1 MRPSFERIWGAFLI
15 SLKKISLYV
24 FLMQLFQKLNKVLP
38 HAWLQHQTEKSLYT
52 LLLHSSHIF
61 IFKILK
67 LENTRASEILIGI
80 PYTVYPSNILSFF
93 KWQEKKHK
101 KSKSG
106 DLKSKNII
114 RVLIVIILSKIN
126 IYQFIYLTIHLPIFP
141 NICGRC

>member
-1 MRPSFERIWGAFLI
+1 MLDCNTK
-15 SLKKISLYV
+15 LKSH
-24 FLMQLFQKLNKVLP
+24 FTLFSYILP
-38 HAWLQHQTEKSLYT
+38 
-52 LLLHSSHIF
+52 IF

-67 LENTRASEILIGI
+67 LENTRASEIFIGI
-80 PYTVYPSNILSFF
+80 PYTVYPSNILSFS

-114 RVLIVIILSKIN
+114 RVLKVIILSKIN